1 MSVVIPEKRMR
12 ISRAAGGISADVPAD
27 ASARGQAE
35 VVLDLSRLLARLLHT
50 TPTGIDRVEMAYA
63 RGLYQSIPDRL
74 SFAAVH
80 PNGFYGRLSTR
91 AVLSFLDRT
100 ERMWDSPGRPAR
112 IRRWAGALAKLIALH
127 PRRVPPR
134 PAGVSRIYV
143 QASPHHL
150 HDERRVAAV
159 LGKEQ
164 ARFVCLVHDLIPIE
178 YPEYARPGGADIH
191 RQRIATLIRH
201 ADGLITNSAATR
213 DSLAPFLAAA
223 GSTPQLRI
231 AHLGIPA
238 EAPREA
244 SPADERP
251 YFICIGTIEPR
262 KNHLLL
268 LNVWR
273 RMRELLGD
281 ATPRLVIVGRR
292 GWENEQV
299 IDMLDRCPALVGF
312 VEEHGR
318 LEDRA
323 VARLLAGARAL
334 LLPSFAEG
342 YGMPVTEALALGVPV
357 VCSDLPALREA
368 GGDVPDFLDPIDGV
382 GWLTAIMELAAE
394 GSPRESAQR
403 LRMAGWQAP
412 AWKEHI
418 AIVLELLHKLE
429 R

>member
-1 MSVVIPEKRMR
+1 MSAATLEKRMR
-12 ISRAAGGISADVPAD
+12 ISRAAGGIGSDGSAAT
-27 ASARGQAE
+27 SAGGSAE

-63 RGLYQSIPDRL
+63 RGLLQTIPDRL

-80 PNGFYGRLSTR
+80 PNGLYGRLPTR
-91 AVLSFLDRT
+91 AAIAFLDRT
-100 ERMWDSPGRPAR
+100 ERMWDSPGRASGAGL
-112 IRRWAGALAKLIALH
+112 WLGALAKLLALQ

-134 PAGVSRIYV
+134 PTGVSRIYV

-150 HDERRVAAV
+150 DNERRVSAI
-159 LGKEQ
+159 LRREQ

-178 YPEYARPGGADIH
+178 YPEYARAGGADLH
-191 RQRIATLIRH
+191 RRRIATLVRH
-201 ADGLITNSAATR
+201 ADGLVTNSAATR

-223 GSTPQLRI
+223 GRTPQLRV
-231 AHLGIPA
+231 AHLGIPEMRDTA
-238 EAPREA
+238 G
-244 SPADERP
+244 PADDRP

-273 RMRELLGD
+273 RMRELLGE
-281 ATPRLVIVGRR
+281 ATPRLIIVGRR

-299 IDMLDRCPALVGF
+299 IDMLERCPALVGY

-318 LEDRA
+318 LDDRA

-357 VCSDLPALREA
+357 LCSDLPALREA
-368 GGDVPDFLDPIDGV
+368 GGDVPEFLDPLDGV
-382 GWLTAIMELAAE
+382 SWLAALTAFATE
-394 GSPRESAQR
+394 GSALESAQR
-403 LRMAGWQAP
+403 ARMAGWRAP